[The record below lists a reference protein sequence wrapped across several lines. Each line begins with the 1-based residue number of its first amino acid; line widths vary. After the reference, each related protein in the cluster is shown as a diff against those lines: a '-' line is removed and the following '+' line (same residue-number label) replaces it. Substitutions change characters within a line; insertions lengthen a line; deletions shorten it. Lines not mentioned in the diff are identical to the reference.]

1 MTAADV
7 IALRERTGLTQEG
20 LARRLGVSVSA
31 VHNWEQGRRKP
42 SGPIVAML
50 YVLKRESA
58 GKGKGK

>member
-1 MTAADV
+1 MTAATV
-7 IALRERTGLTQEG
+7 TTIRERTGLTQEG

>member
-50 YVLKRESA
+50 YVLKREV
-58 GKGKGK
+58 KR